1 MREEH
6 RHDHTQYPENDST
19 LRGNTDPRLR
29 RLSQLDDYE
38 IADGDPDVRS
48 WRVFDTEGN
57 AVGKVH
63 DLIIDMGAMEARY
76 IDLELDES
84 IARGEDDD
92 DRHVLVPIGNARL
105 SDDVDTVTLTSRR
118 ASDLA
123 TLPRYDH
130 SVITRDRECEL
141 LGIERST
148 AQSGSEFYDQRDFD
162 ASQFWGARRRSE
174 GGAYII
180 LIEGR

>member
-6 RHDHTQYPENDST
+6 RHDHAHYPENDPT
-19 LRGNTDPRLR
+19 LRGNTDARLR

-38 IADGDPDVRS
+38 VADGDPDVRS
-48 WRVFDTEGN
+48 WRVFDADGN

-84 IARGEDDD
+84 VAGEADD
-92 DRHVLVPIGNARL
+92 DRHVLVPIGSARL

-118 ASDLA
+118 AAELA

-141 LGIERST
+141 LGIDRSR
-148 AQSGSEFYDQRDFD
+148 AQDDSAFYDQPEFD
-162 ASQFWGARRRSE
+162 GSQFWGARRTS
-174 GGAYII
+174 GGAYVI